1 MANRATTHLP
11 NQPEVLRPDERPP
24 AKERQ
29 DAPRAGRTG
38 LGARAERPSDKT
50 SAKTANAPQPGRGG
64 NGPSPSSKSLRGVAA
79 KSPGSPEGGS
89 TKGESGP
96 EPARKAAG

>member
-11 NQPEVLRPDERPP
+11 NQPEVLRPDEKPP

-38 LGARAERPSDKT
+38 QGARAERPSDKT

-64 NGPSPSSKSLRGVAA
+64 NGPSPTSKSLRAVAA
-79 KSPGSPEGGS
+79 KAPAAADAGREASGGA
-89 TKGESGP
+89 P
-96 EPARKAAG
+96 QPRRKAAG